1 MGSWYP
7 CPMLGPATNDNCATL
22 LGKHRIAF
30 YSRMGEGQQTV
41 RLFFSPGRVNLFG
54 GHLDYNGGPVMPTAI
69 DRGTFLAIRPR
80 EDGLVHL
87 QSRLDSQGLEF
98 ELGHEPKAKSGRWVD
113 YPVGVI
119 RELLQHFDAGDGTPE
134 VRGLDILYGGN
145 LPVGAGLSSSASI
158 CVGTAFALNEVWG
171 LGLSRRDQ
179 VQCALDAEREFV
191 GVKCGIMD
199 PFAIGL
205 ANPGHL
211 LWLDCKDESF
221 EHLPIDFNKL
231 SIVVANSG
239 VQRELAAGEFNK
251 RVQQCSQAFEELKQW
266 VPGVQCLRDVTPAE
280 FEKYRSRLEPVLERR
295 ASHVVAEVVRTFA
308 ARQALLDGDYLRL
321 GQFMTETHRS
331 LRDRFEVS
339 SPELDLLVE
348 AALEV
353 EGCYGS
359 RLTGAGF
366 GGCTVIM
373 AHPDAVPDVVDH
385 VRRRYS
391 EEKGWMPDVEV
402 FHGDEGPRELQL

>member
-1 MGSWYP
+1 MP
-7 CPMLGPATNDNCATL
+7 GPATHNDCATL

-30 YSRMGEGQQTV
+30 YSRMGEGPQTV
-41 RLFFSPGRVNLFG
+41 RLFFAPGRVNLFG

-80 EDGLVHL
+80 TDGIVHL

-98 ELGHEPKAKSGRWVD
+98 ELGQEPKAKSGRWVD

-119 RELLQHFDAGDGTPE
+119 RELLALSKSRGGDGK
-134 VRGLDILYGGN
+134 VCGLDVLFGGN

-158 CVGTAFALNEVWG
+158 CVGTAFALSDVWN
-171 LGLSRRDQ
+171 LGLNRADQ
-179 VQCALDAEREFV
+179 VQCALRAEREFV
-191 GVKCGIMD
+191 GVQCGIMD

-205 ANPGHL
+205 AKPGHL
-211 LWLDCKDESF
+211 LWLDCKDETF
-221 EHLPIDFNKL
+221 EHLPIDFDEL

-251 RVQQCSQAFEELKQW
+251 RVQQCASAFQELKLW
-266 VPGVQCLRDVTPAE
+266 VPEAQCLRDVDPAS
-280 FEKYRSRLEPVLERR
+280 FEQHRSKLEPVLEQR

-308 ARQALLDGDYLRL
+308 ARQALLEGDYARL
-321 GQFMTETHRS
+321 GMFMTETHRS
-331 LRDRFEVS
+331 LRDKFEVS

-348 AALEV
+348 SALEV

-373 AHPDAVPDVVDH
+373 AHPNAVQELVRH
-385 VRRRYS
+385 VRSRYS
-391 EEKGWMPDVEV
+391 KVKGWMPDVEV
-402 FHGDEGPRELQL
+402 FHGDSGPREVQL

>member
-1 MGSWYP
+1 MP
-7 CPMLGPATNDNCATL
+7 GPASTTDCTTL
-22 LGKHRIAF
+22 LGKHRIGF
-30 YSRMGEGQQTV
+30 YSRMGEGSQTV
-41 RLFFSPGRVNLFG
+41 RLFFAPGRVNLFG

-80 EDGLVHL
+80 ADGLVRL

-98 ELGHEPKAKSGRWVD
+98 VLGQEPREKSGRWVD

-119 RELLQHFDAGDGTPE
+119 RELLELFKEQGDD
-134 VRGLDILYGGN
+134 RRLCGLDILYGGN

-158 CVGTAFALNEVWG
+158 CVGTAFALNEVWQ
-171 LGLSRRDQ
+171 LGLNSRQQ
-179 VQCALDAEREFV
+179 VQCALNAERKFV
-191 GVKCGIMD
+191 GVQCGIMD

-205 ANPGHL
+205 AKPGHL
-211 LWLDCKDESF
+211 LWLDCKDESY
-221 EHLPIDFNKL
+221 EHLPIDFDQL

-251 RVQQCSQAFEELKQW
+251 RVMQCSQAYDGLKKF
-266 VPGVQCLRDVTPAE
+266 VPDAQCLRDVDPIS
-280 FEKYRSRLEPVLERR
+280 FEKFGSLLEPVLHRR
-295 ASHVVAEVVRTFA
+295 ATHVVAEVVRTFA
-308 ARQALLDGDYLRL
+308 ARQALMDGDYVRL
-321 GQFMTETHRS
+321 GMFMTETHRS
-331 LRDRFEVS
+331 LRDNFEVS
-339 SPELDLLVE
+339 CPELDLLVE

-373 AHPDAVPDVVDH
+373 AHPDSVSDVVAH
-385 VRRRYS
+385 VRERYS
-391 EEKGWMPDVEV
+391 IVKGWMPDVEV
-402 FHGDEGPRELQL
+402 FHGDEGPREVQL

>member
-1 MGSWYP
+1 MPGPGSHDD
-7 CPMLGPATNDNCATL
+7 CTTL

-30 YSRMGEGQQTV
+30 YSRMGEGPQTV

-80 EDGLVHL
+80 EDGVIHL

-98 ELGHEPKAKSGRWVD
+98 VLGQEPRTKSGRWVD

-119 RELLQHFDAGDGTPE
+119 RELLTHWNAGGAARP
-134 VRGLDILYGGN
+134 VCGLDILYGGN

-158 CVGTAFALNEVWG
+158 CVGTAFALNEVWQ
-171 LGLSRRDQ
+171 LGLDRRSQ

-191 GVKCGIMD
+191 GVQCGIMD

-205 ANPGHL
+205 AKPGHL

-221 EHLPIDFNKL
+221 EHLPIDFEEL

-251 RVQQCSQAFEELKQW
+251 RVMQCSQAFEAMKKH
-266 VPGVQCLRDVTPAE
+266 VPGAKCMRDVDPAS
-280 FEKYRSRLEPVLERR
+280 FEEHRSELEPVLEKR
-295 ASHVVAEVVRTFA
+295 ATHVVAEVVRTFA
-308 ARQALLDGDYLRL
+308 ARQALVDGDYERL

-331 LRDRFEVS
+331 LRDNFEVS

-353 EGCYGS
+353 DGCYGS

-373 AHPDAVPDVVDH
+373 AHPDAVSEVAAH
-385 VRRRYS
+385 VRKRYS
-391 EEKGWMPDVEV
+391 AEKGWMPDVEV
-402 FHGDEGPRELQL
+402 FHGDEGPREVSL

>member
-1 MGSWYP
+1 MAS
-7 CPMLGPATNDNCATL
+7 PASNNNCVTL

-30 YSRMGEGQQTV
+30 YSRMGEGPHTV
-41 RLFFSPGRVNLFG
+41 RLFFAPGRVNLFG

-98 ELGHEPKAKSGRWVD
+98 ELGQEPKAKSGRWVD

-119 RELLQHFDAGDGTPE
+119 RELLRHGENGHGTRS
-134 VRGLDILYGGN
+134 VGGLDILFGGN

-171 LGLSRRDQ
+171 LGLSRDAQ
-179 VQCALDAEREFV
+179 VQCALAAERQFV

-199 PFAIGL
+199 PYAIGL
-205 ANPGHL
+205 AKPGHL

-221 EHLPIDFNKL
+221 EHLPIDFDEL

-251 RVQQCSQAFEELKQW
+251 RVLQCSAAYDEFKRW
-266 VPGVQCLRDVTPAE
+266 IPGIQCLRDVTPAE
-280 FEKYRSRLEPVLERR
+280 FEKYRSRLDPVLERR
-295 ASHVVAEVVRTFA
+295 ANHVVAEVVRTFA
-308 ARQALLDGDYLRL
+308 ARQALLDGDYSRL
-321 GQFMTETHRS
+321 GMFMTETHRS
-331 LRDRFEVS
+331 LRDNFEVS

-348 AALEV
+348 AAWEV
-353 EGCYGS
+353 DGCYGS

-373 AHPDAVPDVVDH
+373 THPDAVPEVVSH
-385 VRRRYS
+385 VRKRYAK
-391 EEKGWMPDVEV
+391 EKGWMPDVEV
-402 FHGDEGPRELQL
+402 FHGDEGPREVQL